1 MDHVSSAIS
10 RANPW
15 MDLEAAADYVGV
27 PFAELLSAA
36 TQGFLTA
43 TVTHPRRPGE
53 WLVRMDDVDQFA
65 SRRPLAWSTD
75 GSA

>member
-1 MDHVSSAIS
+1 MDHVSTVIS

-15 MDLEAAADYVGV
+15 MDLEAAADYAGV

-36 TQGFLTA
+36 TRGLLTA

-53 WLVRMDDVDQFA
+53 WMVRMDDVDQFA
-65 SRRPLAWSTD
+65 VQRP
-75 GSA
+75 GSWAVGGAA